1 MNGTELL
8 HFSWSLCI
16 GAEVAV
22 QTAAGAG
29 PATRVVHRAA
39 SILLITSRVIGNRIS
54 RGKTRAAIGSDHP
67 YVVVGAAKGYL

>member
-22 QTAAGAG
+22 QTAAGG
-29 PATRVVHRAA
+29 W
-39 SILLITSRVIGNRIS
+39 ILQLLQMNPVQAQSQLSHLEKGQDGNIN
-54 RGKTRAAIGSDHP
+54 
-67 YVVVGAAKGYL
+67 

>member
-39 SILLITSRVIGNRIS
+39 VFPSQAEKMITYGGNNEADSSSAPENRHL
-54 RGKTRAAIGSDHP
+54 RRKGKP
-67 YVVVGAAKGYL
+67 